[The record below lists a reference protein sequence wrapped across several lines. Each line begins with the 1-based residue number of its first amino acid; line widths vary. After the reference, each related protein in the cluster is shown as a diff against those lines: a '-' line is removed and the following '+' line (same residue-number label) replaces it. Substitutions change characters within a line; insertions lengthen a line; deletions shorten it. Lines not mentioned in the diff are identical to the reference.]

1 MAKRFGYPI
10 VFLLG
15 ALLSIG
21 FVTIS
26 RTRWAAQADSSTAKS
41 PTGFP
46 LMGPTLAGTV
56 PPVLTR
62 DDLVTRGHAD
72 DKLEIASLFYT
83 YIWYHDS
90 HNGPGVASLF
100 TDDGI
105 LETLWNNAGKT
116 VEPNAGP
123 HGKGCLEYGH
133 KQIADMFGYTP
144 LPWVGHSHNQV
155 SNVNVQVRGEAGTLY
170 ANWTTIRSNDH
181 DTLAPGV
188 VAPNTAVVSHNGEY
202 VGDAKLT
209 PEGWRFLHLRV
220 LEDEPAKFGTQVCE
234 DNVAGKQGN

>member
-1 MAKRFGYPI
+1 MSKKFSGGIA
-10 VFLLG
+10 FLLG
-15 ALLSIG
+15 VVITLGVSGLLKAKWS
-21 FVTIS
+21 T
-26 RTRWAAQADSSTAKS
+26 AADSSMAKS

-46 LMGPTLAGTV
+46 LMGPTLKGTV
-56 PPVLTR
+56 PPLLTR
-62 DDLVTRGHAD
+62 DDLLTRGHAD
-72 DKLEIASLFYT
+72 DKLEISSLFTT

-105 LETLWNNAGKT
+105 LETLRNNAGKT

-133 KQIADMFGYTP
+133 QQISDMFGTNP
-144 LPWVGHSHNQV
+144 IPWVGHSHNQV
-155 SNVNVQVRGEAGTLY
+155 TNISVQVRGDKTGTIY
-170 ANWTTIRSNDH
+170 ANWTTVRAND
-181 DTLAPGV
+181 DDRPAPGA

-202 VGDAKLT
+202 VGDARLT
-209 PEGWRFLHLRV
+209 PDGWRFVHLRV

-234 DNVAGKQGN
+234 DNVAGKQ